1 VKRIATWTLGLVCAL
16 GCVPGTARAQVIEF
30 ESNGLKYQTLTRS
43 GVTVMFAQLPSNL
56 KGYTVLQVAVSNGS
70 RYLYTVDPEDFV
82 WQRQDGTVE
91 KAIPARQVVRRMLDK
106 ANRDDVIKL
115 VGTYEVGLY
124 GLQRMQSTNGYEQ
137 RRQSAIG
144 EFGQSRLK
152 AAAAASAIAFVRSK
166 LQAGESTDGAIF
178 FLTDRKGLG
187 QGRLIVRF
195 GGETFEFDPATIGAL
210 H

>member
-1 VKRIATWTLGLVCAL
+1 MSRSAVWIVGLVCAL
-16 GCVPGTARAQVIEF
+16 TCVPATTQAQVIEF

-43 GVTVMFAQLPSNL
+43 GVTVMFAHLPSNI

-70 RYLYTVDPEDFV
+70 RYLYTVDPEDFT
-82 WQRQDGTVE
+82 WHRQDGSDE
-91 KAIPARQVVRRMLDK
+91 KAVPARQVVRRMLDK

-144 EFGQSRLK
+144 EFGQARLK

-187 QGRLIVRF
+187 PGRLIVRF
-195 GGETFEFDPATIGAL
+195 GGETFEFDPVTIGAVN
-210 H
+210 

>member
-1 VKRIATWTLGLVCAL
+1 MKLVVLSLMASLAL
-16 GCVPGTARAQVIEF
+16 CGQVIEF

-56 KGYTVLQVAVSNGS
+56 KGYTVMQVAVSNGS
-70 RYLYTVDPEDFV
+70 PYLYTVGPEDFV
-82 WQRQDGTVE
+82 FE
-91 KAIPARQVVRRMLDK
+91 KSGGGEERAMPARMMVRRMLER

-144 EFGQSRLK
+144 ELGGTKLK
-152 AAAAASAIAFVRSK
+152 AAAAASAIAFVKTK
-166 LQAGESTDGAIF
+166 LKPGESTDGAIF
-178 FLTDRKGLG
+178 FHVDRKMMGA
-187 QGRLIVRF
+187 GRLVVRF
-195 GGETFEFDPATIGAL
+195 GGETFEFDPIPAVVN
-210 H
+210 

>member
-1 VKRIATWTLGLVCAL
+1 MVCAL
-16 GCVPGTARAQVIEF
+16 WCAPGPVLAQVIEF

-70 RYLYTVDPEDFV
+70 RYLYTVDPEDFA

-144 EFGQSRLK
+144 EFGQARLK

-187 QGRLIVRF
+187 PGRLVVRF
-195 GGETFEFDPATIGAL
+195 GGETFEFDAVTIGTMN
-210 H
+210 